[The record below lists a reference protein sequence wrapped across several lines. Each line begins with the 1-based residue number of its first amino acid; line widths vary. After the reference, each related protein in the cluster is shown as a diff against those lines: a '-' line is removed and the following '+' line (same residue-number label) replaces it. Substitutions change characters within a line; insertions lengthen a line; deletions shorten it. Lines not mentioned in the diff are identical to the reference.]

1 MRSRSGGA
9 TASRRSQANWADKTA
24 KIDMPCKRDGF
35 GAWRGSLNLASR
47 RRQNVA
53 AVCAASSGGAMGG
66 RNQKNGGGVVAGA
79 GRVRI
84 IAGAFRGRKLRF
96 DAQPGLR
103 PTPEVARERL
113 FDWLGPRVV
122 GAAVLDLFAGS
133 GALGFEAASRGAG
146 EVDFVEPNPASAARL
161 LANAQLLGLIA
172 GGSGPADPPEAD
184 AADGA
189 RRFPTT
195 SAKARVERS
204 RAKDFLVGAARLG
217 KRYDLVFLDPP
228 FAFDQWPDLLASL
241 AQVLATDALVY
252 AEAGDPG
259 QFPAEG
265 SGWEILR
272 RADTGKSHCALMSRR
287 A

>member
-1 MRSRSGGA
+1 
-9 TASRRSQANWADKTA
+9 
-24 KIDMPCKRDGF
+24 
-35 GAWRGSLNLASR
+35 
-47 RRQNVA
+47 
-53 AVCAASSGGAMGG
+53 MGG
-66 RNQKNGGGVVAGA
+66 RNQKTGGGVVAGA

-113 FDWLGPRVV
+113 FDWLGPRVA

-241 AQVLATDALVY
+241 AQALATDALVY

-272 RADTGKSHCALMSRR
+272 RADTGKSHCVLMSRR